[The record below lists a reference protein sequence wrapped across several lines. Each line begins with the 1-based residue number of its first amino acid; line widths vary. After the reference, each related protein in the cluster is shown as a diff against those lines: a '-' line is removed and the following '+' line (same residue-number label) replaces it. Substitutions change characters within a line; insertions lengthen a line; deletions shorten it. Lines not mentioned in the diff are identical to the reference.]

1 MFFKSLFNGGES
13 MSEKIH
19 NLIDGKIFIGDKQI
33 CINEY
38 LNEIIKTF
46 EQILEDSSK
55 TSLIVTLDKER
66 IEVVLLIVLAIK
78 IFFNNLKNSSKTVL
92 DELQPGKIVTYEG
105 KKVKFDSIDTLYG
118 EKKIK
123 LIYEDSR
130 NSTEWISI
138 KDYYK
143 LSIYNGSSNKLN
155 VMSSN
160 KSKKKDSG
168 KFLFEKLIGV
178 NLREFKGVI
187 EQQIVVVFPSKEY
200 MNQLMSN
207 IKIDIDGEKYDFTQ
221 VFPCKYYSDI
231 DNCTDLKGNKV
242 KDKELFLFT
251 SRLDIA
257 KALLQA
263 KSECTRLML
272 LGESTYKNYLGGIFD
287 NLLSRK
293 KLHKIFLHNTFDNI
307 SSVDELLERN
317 ITVYGWNKNIINEK
331 IKNRTI
337 KGDEFIK
344 GYLSSTTK
352 NILIENQTLNKVLLD
367 TRKSLVTILK
377 CGDQII
383 DREKFMRIG
392 FTLFKLLQRLS
403 IPIHEYEKFDL
414 SKINIKMY
422 FLYLQE
428 ILDKNNLYATNI
440 RLINSVIANLK
451 ELYGLLYYNNPK
463 INILKSCVNNKS
475 LIVCNNEIEKKFFKI
490 EENLCDIEIVT
501 IKEFKENFYN
511 DRELIFVSFYDIAS
525 VNQLPY
531 CHKNNIQNILYYSD
545 VIKYNLTVRSLN
557 NSIKNI
563 SEKNELKSGYEFET
577 IETIYYDTINFI
589 PIEDRISKLDTEKA
603 YEGSNVETEED
614 EVLIDN
620 YVRNSIK
627 DNYDLDFSIDL
638 ENLLNISNE
647 NGSLSYNTEISECR
661 KKIIFEN
668 GRYSYLTKNYDVLCI
683 DNKETFVM
691 KTVDGLKKG
700 EKIIFI
706 SEKSEEDL
714 VELFHKIINSEIFK
728 NKYSRHY
735 ENMKY
740 WKIALKKY
748 MDSYDMDYES
758 VAKELKLYNLN
769 NTGVTIRQWINDEKI
784 IGPWEKESYEA
795 IANITRDYNLSH
807 NWQEVFE
814 SCNIIRGFRTKF
826 KKTFKNMV
834 KGAITNQTE
843 GTDELENLVRKVFG
857 DLKEYADVVKI
868 INIQDISQKMPS
880 IRTNCLLSNN
890 YNIKNGDDENELISG
905 GM

>member
-1 MFFKSLFNGGES
+1 MIG
-13 MSEKIH
+13 KIH

-38 LNEIIKTF
+38 LNEIIKAS
-46 EQILEDSSK
+46 EQMLEDGSK
-55 TSLIVTLDKER
+55 ASLIVTLDKER
-66 IEVVLLIVLAIK
+66 IEGVLLIVLAIK
-78 IFFNNLKNSSKTVL
+78 IFSNNLKNSSKTIL
-92 DELQPGKIVTYEG
+92 DELEFGKIVTYEG
-105 KKVKFDSIDTLYG
+105 KKVKFQCIDTING

-123 LIYEDSR
+123 LIYEDNR
-130 NSTEWISI
+130 NSTIWINVS
-138 KDYYK
+138 DYYK
-143 LSIYNGSSNKLN
+143 LTIYNGNSNKLN

-178 NLREFKGVI
+178 NLQEFKGVI

-200 MNQLMSN
+200 MNQLISN

-257 KALLQA
+257 KTLLQA
-263 KSECTRLML
+263 NPECTRLML
-272 LGESTYKNYLGGIFD
+272 LGESTYKNYLGGTFD
-287 NLLSRK
+287 NLLLRK

-307 SSVDELLERN
+307 SSVDELLQRN

-337 KGDEFIK
+337 KEDEFIK
-344 GYLSSTTK
+344 GYLTSTTK

-367 TRKSLVTILK
+367 IRKGLVTILK
-377 CGDQII
+377 CDDQII
-383 DREKFMRIG
+383 DKEKFMRIG

-414 SKINIKMY
+414 SKTNIKIY

-428 ILDKNNLYATNI
+428 VLDKNNLYDTNI
-440 RLINSVIANLK
+440 RLINPVIENLK
-451 ELYGLLYYNNPK
+451 ELYELLYYNNPK

-475 LIVCNNEIEKKFFKI
+475 LIVCNNEIEKKVFKI

-501 IKEFKENFYN
+501 IKEFKKNFYDN
-511 DRELIFVSFYDIAS
+511 RELIFVSFYDIAS
-525 VNQLPY
+525 ANQLPY
-531 CHKNNIQNILYYSD
+531 CHKNSVQNILYYSD
-545 VIKYNLTVRSLN
+545 VIKYNLRIRSLN
-557 NSIKNI
+557 NCIKNI
-563 SEKNELKSGYEFET
+563 SEKNEIKSGYECEI
-577 IETIYYDTINFI
+577 IENVCYDTSSFI
-589 PIEDRISKLDTEKA
+589 SIKGRIIKLDKENA
-603 YEGSNVETEED
+603 YEDSNVEIEED

-620 YVRNSIK
+620 YVRNNIK

-647 NGSLSYNTEISECR
+647 SISLSYNTEISECR

-691 KTVDGLKKG
+691 KNIERLKKG

-706 SEKSEEDL
+706 SEKSEKDL
-714 VELFHKIINSEIFK
+714 VELFHKIINSTIFK

-740 WKIALKKY
+740 WKLALKKY
-748 MDSYDMDYES
+748 IYNYDMDYES

-795 IANITRDYNLSH
+795 IAKVTRDYKLLY
-807 NWQEVFE
+807 NWEEVFE

-826 KKTFKNMV
+826 KKTFKSMV

-843 GTDELENLVRKVFG
+843 GTDDLENLVKEVFG

-868 INIQDISQKMPS
+868 IDIQDISQKMPS

-890 YNIKNGDDENELISG
+890 YDIKNGDDENELISG